1 MKNDSFLQAIL
12 ATGLIPPGSTV
23 TCAVSGG
30 ADSMAL
36 LWALCCLRE
45 PLELQ
50 LHCAHFNHGLRDH
63 AAQDAAFVRDFC
75 RTHQIPFVCEAK
87 NVAAEAL
94 PGESPE
100 LAARRLRYAF
110 LETTDG
116 LLATAHTADD
126 NLETLLL
133 RLTRGT
139 SPRGMGGIPEKRGR
153 LIRPLLFATRAQVL
167 EFLSREQIPHRED
180 ESNQT
185 DFCPRNRM
193 RHHVVPRLKKENPQV
208 SKQALQ
214 LARTLREEDA
224 FLSSLAAKELAAA
237 GVPGG
242 YSCKQLRTLPP
253 VLYRRALFAILQASG
268 VASPEQCHFSL
279 LSDLVQSADPSAKA
293 SFPGNVILERHYDRL
308 CPAFPAAPIPPTP
321 IQLPGLTQIPGTKS
335 IIRCILEKKSEKS
348 QNNASTFLLSC
359 DMIDVG
365 SFVVR
370 SRQAGDRLHLPSGS
384 RSLKRLLIDK
394 KIPAALRDLVP
405 VLADKNGVIAV
416 GGLGADV
423 RRYPKDGEL
432 CLYIHIEQEDGSHDS

>member
-1 MKNDSFLQAIL
+1 MKNDPFLQGIL
-12 ATGLIPPGSTV
+12 DSGLIPPGSTV

-36 LWALCCLRE
+36 LWALCRLRE
-45 PLELQ
+45 PLGLA
-50 LHCAHFNHGLRDH
+50 LYCAHFNHGLRED
-63 AAQDAAFVRDFC
+63 AAKDAAFVREFC
-75 RTHQIPFVCEAK
+75 RVHAIPFTCEAK

-133 RLTRGT
+133 HLTRGT

-153 LIRPLLFATRAQVL
+153 LIRPILFATRAQVL
-167 EFLSREQIPHRED
+167 EFLSREKITYRED
-180 ESNQT
+180 ESNDT

-193 RHHVVPRLKKENPQV
+193 RHHVVPLLRAEDPQV
-208 SKQALQ
+208 STQALR

-224 FLSSLAAKELAAA
+224 FLSSLAAEHLASAR
-237 GVPGG
+237 VPGG
-242 YSCKQLRTLPP
+242 YSCARLSSLPP
-253 VLYRRALFAILQASG
+253 VLYRRVLFAILQDAG
-268 VASPEQCHFSL
+268 VAAPEQCHFSL
-279 LSDLVQSADPSAKA
+279 LSGLVLSADPSAKA
-293 SFPGNVILERHYDRL
+293 SFPGNIILERRYDLL
-308 CPAFPAAPIPPTP
+308 CAGQDAAPIPPTP
-321 IQLPGLTQIPGTKS
+321 IQVPGTTLIPGSKS
-335 IIRCILEKKSEKS
+335 RILCTLEKKSENW

-359 DMIDVG
+359 DMIDIG

-370 SRQAGDRLHLPSGS
+370 SRQEGDRLHLPSGS
-384 RSLKRLLIDK
+384 RSLKRLFIDR
-394 KIPAALRDLVP
+394 KIPASLRDRVP
-405 VLADKNGVIAV
+405 VLADQYGVAAV

-423 RRYPKDGEL
+423 QRCPVGGEA
-432 CLYIHIEQEDGSHDS
+432 CLYIQIEQEDDFHDW